1 MVVNF
6 DFPSNLEDYVHRIG
20 RCGRAGNKGT
30 ALSFFTQKS
39 GKWASG
45 LCKLLGDAGQKIPPE
60 LQAMQGMGGGY
71 GGGSRYGRGGGGG
84 KGRY

>member
-20 RCGRAGNKGT
+20 RCGRAGQKGT

-39 GKWASG
+39 SKWASG